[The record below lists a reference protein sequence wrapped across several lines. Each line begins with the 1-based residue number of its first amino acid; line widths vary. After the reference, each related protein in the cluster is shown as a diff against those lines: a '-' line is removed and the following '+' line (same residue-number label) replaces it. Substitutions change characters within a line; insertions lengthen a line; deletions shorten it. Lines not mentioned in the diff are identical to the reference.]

1 MILTINIP
9 KRGQKI
15 TNGDVIQALFPKGV
29 VSEEDS
35 VIVEFWIDE
44 DRHLFWK
51 DWWNAPYKAK

>member
-1 MILTINIP
+1 MILTINIS

-15 TNGDVIQALFPKGV
+15 TNGDVIQAVFPKGI

-35 VIVEFWIDE
+35 LIVEFWIDE

-51 DWWNAPYKAK
+51 D